1 MSTNNSPPIVM
12 TGLQIIGGAQILN
25 YNTFTPPAPSNYYYI
40 LDETSGDV
48 ITTEDQQ
55 YGFVTE

>member
-1 MSTNNSPPIVM
+1 MTTNNSSPVVLQ
-12 TGLQIIGGAQILN
+12 GLQITGGVQILN
-25 YNTFTPPAPSNYYYI
+25 YNTFTPPIYSNYI
-40 LDETSGDV
+40 LDDMDNV

>member
-12 TGLQIIGGAQILN
+12 TGLQITGGVQILN
-25 YNTFTPPAPSNYYYI
+25 YNTFTPPAPSTYSYI
-40 LDETSGDV
+40 LDDMDNV
-48 ITTEDQQ
+48 LTTEDQQ